1 MSNED
6 QNRWLR
12 APHAELQYSERPE
25 LLDVI
30 WVSGSAIAVA
40 PRFNPPPEPV
50 INNPNQENQ
59 DLRGNAPNIHYIVES
74 TESEGSDT
82 DATIDLY
89 PAGSDSEE
97 EQPERN
103 DQANDNNPALNGNS
117 VIIIEREN
125 SDLNIAQVPNEVTTL
140 DNQNAGIENPIIR
153 LENPDYEPDANK
165 SPNPE
170 PTRAAKRSYGVMISE
185 DDDGQTCPVCLDV
198 WTSAGDHRL
207 CCLKCGHLF
216 GKSCISRWLSF
227 EKKKCC
233 PQCNKKAS
241 VNDIRELYA
250 TKLTA
255 LDSAEKVRL
264 EKELD
269 EVKEQKKKV
278 EVELTR
284 TNLTLDS
291 YKEEIDKLKLRI
303 SNLEGDSRGVKKII
317 GKTENIIVSETFL
330 HFLNFIGL
338 IFNNWRY

>member
-1 MSNED
+1 MSNEN
-6 QNRWLR
+6 QHHWPRL
-12 APHAELQYSERPE
+12 APGEMQYSERPE

-40 PRFNPPPEPV
+40 PRFNPPPEPIV
-50 INNPNQENQ
+50 NHMDQENQ
-59 DLRGNAPNIHYIVES
+59 DLQGNIRYIVDTS
-74 TESEGSDT
+74 DSEGSDS
-82 DATIDLY
+82 DATIELV
-89 PAGSDSEE
+89 PPGSDSEE
-97 EQPERN
+97 EQLERN
-103 DQANDNNPALNGNS
+103 EQANDNNPALNGNS

-125 SDLNIAQVPNEVTTL
+125 TDLNIAQVPNEVTTL

-170 PTRAAKRSYGVMISE
+170 PSRAAKRSYGVMISE

-227 EKKKCC
+227 EKKKYC
-233 PQCNKKAS
+233 PQCNKKAN

-284 TNLTLDS
+284 TNLSLDS
-291 YKEEIDKLKLRI
+291 YKEEIEKLKLRI
-303 SNLEGDSRGVKKII
+303 SNLEGDSKGVKKII
-317 GKTENIIVSETFL
+317 GKTENIIVSE
-330 HFLNFIGL
+330 
-338 IFNNWRY
+338 